1 MLKPLGAVALLSCV
15 VLSSHDASACY
26 NETLRMVDPA
36 IAKMVEA
43 ERLVDA
49 GNTRD
54 ATLWVKSAN
63 PAVPK
68 SKLGAGAL
76 SDRGL
81 SVLTRAAIRSG
92 GRDYL
97 GHTSGEPSAEEK
109 AAALGWASGVAKQ
122 MHERQPN
129 DPIVSSLFA
138 ESLARSEHREVLKVL
153 EPLEKA
159 DVLPSP
165 YGYAALAKV
174 RGEAASDKP
183 AFLRGPL
190 VALANGKRSLALA
203 RCERMVKD
211 TAICDGREPARVAP
225 NQTGVAATMR
235 ENARRHEIN
244 GIVNGSLGGLT
255 NQR

>member
-1 MLKPLGAVALLSCV
+1 MLKPLGAIALVGSV

-49 GNTRD
+49 GNTKD

-63 PAVPK
+63 PAITK

-81 SVLTRAAIRSG
+81 SVLARAAIRSG
-92 GRDYL
+92 GSDYL
-97 GHTSGEPSAEEK
+97 GHASGEPSAEQK

-129 DPIVSSLFA
+129 DPIVTSLFA
-138 ESLARSEHREVLKVL
+138 ESLARTQSEHRVVLKVL

-165 YGYAALAKV
+165 YGYATLAKV
-174 RGEAASDKP
+174 RAETASEKP

-190 VALANGKRSLALA
+190 VALANGKRTLALA
-203 RCERMVKD
+203 RCARMVKD
-211 TAICDGREPARVAP
+211 TAICEGREPARVAP
-225 NQTGVAATMR
+225 NPTGVAATLH

-244 GIVNGSLGGLT
+244 KLVEP
-255 NQR
+255 